1 SKSSNS
7 ASVNRERSTTVIGS
21 PREVP
26 LRMGCTVTSKTVPA
40 ESIDDIN
47 GPSFAN
53 LRSILRYVEVEE
65 LPIMRCGVEA
75 LIPLDHGLG
84 RNQLNDGS
92 RRIRSPP
99 RRIGGGKRR
108 LEIALQ
114 VVHVELTDRCHL
126 RDTPK

>member
-1 SKSSNS
+1 M
-7 ASVNRERSTTVIGS
+7 IGFTH
-21 PREVP
+21 EVP
-26 LRMGCTVTSKTVPA
+26 LRMGCTVTSKTDAA
-40 ESIDDIN
+40 ESIDDID
-47 GPSFAN
+47 GPSFSD

-75 LIPLDHGLG
+75 LILLDHGLG

-92 RRIRSPP
+92 RRIHSPR

-114 VVHVELTDRCHL
+114 VVHVELTNRCHL
-126 RDTPK
+126 PDAPK